1 MDYLKAKAGLLST
14 LEKGKQLSEKLG
26 FTTSAEAMDRMKTE
40 VERKKLTIVTVGEM
54 RRGKSSMLN
63 ALLNERNLFPV
74 DISVCTNVVTI
85 VRYGQKEHI
94 EAVMVK
100 YDAKG
105 QAERFSQEITRDDIK
120 QYVTEEHNAN
130 NHKNVEV
137 LEMTIPNDLLKQ
149 GVVVVDTPGVGSL
162 NLSHAE
168 VTYGFLPNADLLLF
182 VSDACAGL
190 TETELAFLKQGYGHC
205 KSILYPLT
213 KMDLN
218 ADYREIMEDNR
229 TKIANTLKLSEGEII
244 IVPIS
249 SKAKLRYLQTGDRD
263 FYEASNY
270 GQFENLIWSTVVQK
284 RAEILLLPFLRLL
297 RQEFIGMSESI
308 AAQHQLLSTDRKKV
322 YEMTATMNEQI
333 ADLEKNRR
341 SNAEW
346 RNRLGLDLTF
356 IQNDINPMLKQQ
368 QLKLETYV
376 KQTSANYGPKL
387 VEERNYTKLFS
398 EINSYVVQGLFEVR
412 DIVDERLDEETR
424 KLNGELGISMDVCKE
439 ALERINFVPPEAPE
453 VCFPVHKKSEDLM
466 RGGRAIGM
474 DTMAGGRVGMI
485 AGGII
490 GVGLALLAGP
500 AVLAAAIGSSAMV
513 AVGASAAAFAGIGT
527 TEGGALGGTK
537 GCISAIKNNRS
548 VDIPIVM
555 EAFRN
560 HITTTYLRLNTV
572 VANLLAEMRSELIRS
587 FETQIADKERR
598 IHETIT
604 QLSSTIKLS
613 SAELPQ
619 KLQELKK
626 KNEAVTSFV
635 TMVDKFENQITQ
647 ATETGPATL
656 EADVKVQKESEA
668 AASYDFLE
676 M

>member
-1 MDYLKAKAGLLST
+1 
-14 LEKGKQLSEKLG
+14 
-26 FTTSAEAMDRMKTE
+26 
-40 VERKKLTIVTVGEM
+40 
-54 RRGKSSMLN
+54 
-63 ALLNERNLFPV
+63 
-74 DISVCTNVVTI
+74 
-85 VRYGQKEHI
+85 
-94 EAVMVK
+94 
-100 YDAKG
+100 
-105 QAERFSQEITRDDIK
+105 
-120 QYVTEEHNAN
+120 
-130 NHKNVEV
+130 
-137 LEMTIPNDLLKQ
+137 
-149 GVVVVDTPGVGSL
+149 
-162 NLSHAE
+162 
-168 VTYGFLPNADLLLF
+168 
-182 VSDACAGL
+182 
-190 TETELAFLKQGYGHC
+190 
-205 KSILYPLT
+205 
-213 KMDLN
+213 
-218 ADYREIMEDNR
+218 
-229 TKIANTLKLSEGEII
+229 
-244 IVPIS
+244 
-249 SKAKLRYLQTGDRD
+249 
-263 FYEASNY
+263 
-270 GQFENLIWSTVVQK
+270 
-284 RAEILLLPFLRLL
+284 
-297 RQEFIGMSESI
+297 
-308 AAQHQLLSTDRKKV
+308 
-322 YEMTATMNEQI
+322 
-333 ADLEKNRR
+333 
-341 SNAEW
+341 
-346 RNRLGLDLTF
+346 
-356 IQNDINPMLKQQ
+356 
-368 QLKLETYV
+368 
-376 KQTSANYGPKL
+376 
-387 VEERNYTKLFS
+387 
-398 EINSYVVQGLFEVR
+398 
-412 DIVDERLDEETR
+412 
-424 KLNGELGISMDVCKE
+424 
-439 ALERINFVPPEAPE
+439 
-453 VCFPVHKKSEDLM
+453 
-466 RGGRAIGM
+466 
-474 DTMAGGRVGMI
+474 MI

-527 TEGGALGGTK
+527 TVGGALGGTK

>member
-527 TEGGALGGTK
+527 TVGGALGGTK